1 MPHPKVSVIVPVY
14 NCRNSLERCVGSVL
28 AQTLSDLE
36 LICVDDGSTDGSLEL
51 LRKVEDPRMT
61 VLAQPNSGGPGAPR
75 NAGLDRA
82 TGEFVMFVD
91 ADDWLGP
98 RALELM
104 VAMAE
109 DNDTDIVIG
118 KYVGV
123 GRKVPVRLF
132 RQTVARTTIYDD
144 RPDLYATLAPLK
156 LFRRGLIGDTRF
168 PEGLKSHE
176 DQEFTALA
184 YFKAKA
190 VSVLAD
196 YDAYFWVEREDGSS
210 VMQQGGA
217 PDEAFFP
224 VIGRVMRLVE
234 AHTEPGNARN
244 RMLRRHFREE
254 VMSRFGR
261 AYLDASAESRALT
274 EAFARDLMER
284 HLTPEITAA
293 SAPFFRQLAHCLLHG
308 RADLLP
314 EIVAFRTAADAD
326 EVVVPLKVVAGRVYQ
341 DTPGFGD
348 LPDACFDVSDRVP
361 FRVALTRAEWE
372 GSALV
377 LEGDV
382 ELPGGVPT
390 DFSVVVRDRG
400 DEPVEYPFAVASE
413 QPFRVVMDFAETTL
427 AKGRWDVVVKAS
439 LDGVPLAARPSL
451 GDLEVPG
458 DRYVPVSDG
467 KPVVRGHVTDYGN
480 LSVDAGWQSKTP
492 EWPASAKVVGGALEV
507 AGSLPASTPV
517 KIVARLR
524 GTEEVVETPAL
535 FAHDAFTATLPL
547 KRMRDGVWQIEFE
560 VGGMRGG
567 FLPDALASG
576 RVGLR
581 RTARPYR
588 TSGGRIAATLAPAPP
603 VLPRLLAK
611 AGLRGKP

>member
-1 MPHPKVSVIVPVY
+1 MSHPKASVIVPVY
-14 NCRNSLERCVGSVL
+14 NCRTSLERCVGSVF
-28 AQTLSDLE
+28 AQSLSDLE
-36 LICVDDGSTDGSLEL
+36 LICVDDGSTDGSLDL
-51 LRKVEDPRMT
+51 LRQITDPRLT
-61 VLAQPNSGGPGAPR
+61 VITQPNSGGPGAPR

-82 TGEFVMFVD
+82 TGEFVLFLD

-132 RQTVARTTIYDD
+132 RQTVERTTIYDD

-156 LFRRGLIGDTRF
+156 LFRRDLIGDMRF
-168 PEGLKSHE
+168 PEGLLSHE

-210 VMQQGGA
+210 IMQQGGA
-217 PDEAFFP
+217 VDDAFFP

-234 AHTEPGNARN
+234 EHTEPGNARN

-254 VMSRFGR
+254 ITSRFGR
-261 AYLDASAESRALT
+261 AYLAASPESRAVT
-274 EAFARDLMER
+274 EAYARDLMER
-284 HLTPEITAA
+284 HLVPEITEA
-293 SAPFFRQLAHCLLHG
+293 SAPFFRQLSYCLLNG

-314 EIVAFRTAADAD
+314 ELVAYRVAVEAEEA
-326 EVVVPLKVVAGRVYQ
+326 VPPLKVVDGRVYQ
-341 DTPGFGD
+341 ATPGFGE
-348 LPDACFDVSDRVP
+348 LPDPCFDVSDRIP
-361 FRVALTRAEWE
+361 FRVELTRAEWE
-372 GSALV
+372 GSGLV

-382 ELPGGVPT
+382 ELPGGAPAGL
-390 DFSVVVRDRG
+390 SVVLRDRS
-400 DEPVEYPFAVASE
+400 DDPVEFLFAVASE
-413 QPFRVVMDFAETTL
+413 KPFRVVLDFARTTL
-427 AKGRWDVVVKAS
+427 AKGRWDLVVRAS
-439 LDGVPLAARPSL
+439 LDGVPVAARPSL
-451 GDLEVPG
+451 GELDVPG
-458 DRYVPVSDG
+458 DRYVPVADG

-480 LSVDAGWQSKTP
+480 LSVDAGWQSRTP
-492 EWPASAKVVGGALEV
+492 EWPVSARVEGGVLAV
-507 AGSLPASTPV
+507 AGRMPASTPV
-517 KIVARLR
+517 KIVAKLR
-524 GTEEVVETPAL
+524 GEDDVIEAPAL
-535 FAHDAFTATLPL
+535 FSGDSFTAALPL
-547 KRMRDGVWQIEFE
+547 KQMRDGIWQVEFE
-560 VGGMRGG
+560 VGGMRGA
-567 FLPDALASG
+567 FLPDGLASG

-581 RTARPYR
+581 RTGRPYR
-588 TSGGRIAATLAPAPP
+588 TNGGRLAVSLAPAP

-611 AGLRGKP
+611 AGLRAKA

>member
-1 MPHPKVSVIVPVY
+1 MPHPKASVIVPVY
-14 NCRNSLERCVGSVL
+14 NCRTSLEHCVGSVL
-28 AQTLSDLE
+28 SQTLSDLE

-51 LRKVEDPRMT
+51 LRQISDPRMT
-61 VLAQPNSGGPGAPR
+61 VITQPNSGGPGAPR

-82 TGEFVMFVD
+82 TGEFVLFLD

-104 VAMAE
+104 VGMAE

-144 RPDLYATLAPLK
+144 KPDLYATLAPLK
-156 LFRRGLIGDTRF
+156 LFRRELIGDMRF
-168 PEGLKSHE
+168 PEGLLSHE

-210 VMQQGGA
+210 IMQQGGA
-217 PDEAFFP
+217 VDDAFFP

-261 AYLDASAESRALT
+261 AYLASSPADRVIT
-274 EAFARDLMER
+274 EGYARELMEQ
-284 HLTPEITAA
+284 HLTPEITEA
-293 SAPFFRQLAHCLLHG
+293 SAPFFRQLAHCLLNG
-308 RADLLP
+308 REDLLP
-314 EIVAFRTAADAD
+314 EIVAFRVAVDA
-326 EVVVPLKVVAGRVYQ
+326 EEAVAPLKAVDGRIYQ
-341 DTPGFGD
+341 DTPGFGE
-348 LPDACFDVSDRVP
+348 LPDSCYDVSDRVP

-372 GSALV
+372 GSGLV

-382 ELPGGVPT
+382 ELPGAVPAEL
-390 DFSVVVRDRG
+390 SVVLRDRN
-400 DEPVEYPFAVASE
+400 DDPVEYPFAVASTA
-413 QPFRVVMDFAETTL
+413 PFRVVLDLAETTL
-427 AKGRWDVVVKAS
+427 AKGRWDLVVRAS
-439 LDGVPLAARPSL
+439 LGGVPLAARPSL
-451 GDLEVPG
+451 GELEVPG
-458 DRYVPVSDG
+458 DRYVPVHDG

-492 EWPASAKVVGGALEV
+492 EWSASARVVGGALEV
-507 AGSLPASTPV
+507 VGEMPASTPV
-517 KIVARLR
+517 KIVAKLR
-524 GTEEVVETPAL
+524 GESEVVEVPAK
-535 FAHDAFTATLPL
+535 FSGDSFTASLPL
-547 KRMRDGVWQIEFE
+547 KQMRDGTWQIEFE
-560 VGGMRGG
+560 VGGMRGA

-576 RVGLR
+576 RIGLR
-581 RTARPYR
+581 RTGRPYR
-588 TSGGRIAATLAPAPP
+588 TNGGRLAATLAAAP

-611 AGLRGKP
+611 AGLRGRP